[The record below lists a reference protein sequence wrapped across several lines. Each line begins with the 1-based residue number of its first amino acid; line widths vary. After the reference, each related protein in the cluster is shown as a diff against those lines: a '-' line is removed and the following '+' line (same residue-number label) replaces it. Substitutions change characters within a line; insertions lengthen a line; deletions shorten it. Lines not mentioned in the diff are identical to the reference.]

1 MKLRLSRRGEKR
13 STPDRLPQQLS
24 RRVRVR
30 RTRMSDFYSPLPS
43 YDLVRA
49 AEILTDK
56 GANCTGNDLLELWGQ
71 KVIELCFSLP
81 DYIAYEDINFP
92 GHGRHVLLSV
102 APNSFNLFWLKVDYP
117 PNLNAIFSV
126 KEYGSDSEFS
136 ERSLWIP
143 TDPHYNTHNDNGEGL
158 CEALRDT
165 YGREKLRI
173 PGAELQKVWCFL
185 TCQPYEK
192 KPTPERVTAKQCRF
206 IVELLRSY
214 NLTDDDFKGSIGDL
228 RIKIS
233 NRIPSI
239 GDPEIDDNTLTD
251 WLKKGGVR

>member
-1 MKLRLSRRGEKR
+1 M
-13 STPDRLPQQLS
+13 T
-24 RRVRVR
+24 
-30 RTRMSDFYSPLPS
+30 DFYSPLPS

-49 AEILTDK
+49 AEMLTGK
-56 GANCTGNDLLELWGQ
+56 GANCTGNDLLELWSQG
-71 KVIELCFSLP
+71 VIELCFSLP
-81 DYIAYEDINFP
+81 DYIACEDVNFP
-92 GHGRHVLLSV
+92 GHGHSFLLSV
-102 APNSFNLFWLKVDYP
+102 DPNSFNLFWLRVDYP
-117 PNLNAIFSV
+117 PNLNANFSV

-136 ERSLWIP
+136 DRSLWIP

-158 CEALRDT
+158 CEALRET

-206 IVELLRSY
+206 IVALLRSY